1 MKTVD
6 DYMKDPDILETPE
19 YLREIHAIRRVI
31 QEETRDMTSVEQ
43 DAYIHQEAL
52 EALAAVDVTPR
63 YADLSGQGKL
73 QAPYRKAVP
82 V

>member
-6 DYMKDPDILETPE
+6 NYMDDPDILKMPE
-19 YLREIHAIRRVI
+19 YLREIHAVRRMI
-31 QEETRDMTSVEQ
+31 LEETKDMTSVEQ
-43 DAYIHQEAL
+43 STYIHQGAL
-52 EALAAVDVTPR
+52 KALAAVGVTPR

-73 QAPYRKAVP
+73 QAPYREAVP